1 MASIKR
7 SQVRVSPTHL
17 ASILTAGTRHPGD
30 VWRTEG
36 GQWRALNHNN
46 VAKSFDDKARADA
59 HAKGGAKKPPPKP
72 HGNSDGHGEH
82 DEHDEHDDH
91 ASPAL
96 KEVVSKFLDKM
107 KELPS
112 AAKEFVTSAPE
123 KVKKFVVDSD
133 HRKEV
138 MSSVATSMKEG
149 AKKIPELLKK
159 ATKEELDEIKTGVS
173 AAKKLFKRPP
183 EKLSKHEKKAL
194 YAVGAYVVSTAVA
207 AASGGAALAA
217 GGFGK
222 AFLKHVGLKAV
233 NQLLDA
239 GFTHFEVAESA
250 AHGLHHFQHVVN
262 HLASAS
268 EQEDTLL
275 YLRLAAESEKGD
287 SASAEE
293 TLLAYVHAA
302 VAEAMKK
309 GLSDSDMEDILS
321 SMGGGDS
328 DDSDDEP
335 KEEKKASLRGDLIR
349 LASSNKSLRPYLLQ
363 ILAPKPR

>member
-1 MASIKR
+1 MASIKH
-7 SQVRVSPTHL
+7 SQVHVPPTHL

-46 VAKSFDDKARADA
+46 VAKSFDDKAKADS

-72 HGNSDGHGEH
+72 PSKSRGHGDSDHDDH
-82 DEHDEHDDH
+82 DEHGEGHE
-91 ASPAL
+91 SPEL
-96 KEVVSKFLDKM
+96 KEVVSKFLEKM

-112 AAKEFVTSAPE
+112 HAKEFVKSAPD
-123 KVKKFVVDSD
+123 KVKQFVVDSD

-138 MSSVATSMKEG
+138 MSSVATSMKDG

-159 ATKEELDEIKTGVS
+159 ATKEEFEEIKTGVG

-233 NQLLDA
+233 NQLLDS

-250 AHGLHHFQHVVN
+250 AHGIGHFM

-268 EQEDTLL
+268 EHDDDLL
-275 YLRLAAESEKGD
+275 YLRLAAESEKD
-287 SASAEE
+287 NPDAAAE

-309 GLSDSDMEDILS
+309 GLSESEMKEILASME
-321 SMGGGDS
+321 GGES
-328 DDSDDEP
+328 KAEESE
-335 KEEKKASLRGDLIR
+335 KSEKKSSLRGELIR
-349 LASSNKSLRPYLLQ
+349 LAHENESLRPHLLG
-363 ILAPKPR
+363 ILAPKPQ